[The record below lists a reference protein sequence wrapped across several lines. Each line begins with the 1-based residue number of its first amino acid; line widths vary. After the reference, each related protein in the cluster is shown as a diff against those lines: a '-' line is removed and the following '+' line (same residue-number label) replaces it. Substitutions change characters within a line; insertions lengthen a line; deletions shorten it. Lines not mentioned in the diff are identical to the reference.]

1 MMNMKTFLFRTAMLM
16 LSLLVLTTN
25 VEAKKKKYPNGD
37 VYVGKWKKGAP
48 EGQGKLTR
56 ANGERY
62 EGMWHMGFLT
72 EGEAYM
78 TNGIV
83 YKGTWSDEMHA
94 FRGSITNASA
104 DIYEGEG
111 QWEDWYYQNGK
122 GKISYASGGV
132 YTGEWKKL
140 KKHGQGNL
148 IDASGNR
155 YEGVWDMD
163 RLTEGSCLHSDG
175 MKENGTWAHSALQNG
190 TREYKKGDIQYV
202 ETISS
207 GSIIE
212 TKQIL
217 PSGTE
222 YWPDSQKMNFKVGMS
237 NVTVNGLASRGKLK
251 ISFVDYY
258 DVDCQSDSIVFTGE
272 GLDRF
277 AIAKGT
283 PQEIDTQLINY
294 CTAHLTTMQQ
304 QYSEQKEKE
313 ERELREQLAAER
325 RAEEARQKIYYDMVV
340 GQTYKTDDAN
350 AGDVG
355 ATLLFGSMGSKLAY
369 TFHFKSREEVDVTSH
384 MDIPASL
391 IRRSPELLILV
402 SEMNKSYTRRY
413 EVKDGEIIILDKDG
427 KETAYKASIEN
438 NGGYLDF
445 NKGLSCSVINVK
457 GNRPTVKSVPAKS
470 RKGWAGRRYRSDKVI
485 FANQNLAKQYDSDM
499 FTIVPTFTIQ
509 FDSDTQATVLTTV
522 ELKKKPYV
530 NLSQEQWDL
539 LTKQAQQKVTSR
551 TQTYTITGSRMKM
564 GAETFRIV
572 SGGQSLVN
580 DSPDFKG
587 TVLRRIE

>member
-1 MMNMKTFLFRTAMLM
+1 MKTILFRTTMLM

-62 EGMWHMGFLT
+62 EGMWHMGCLT

-83 YKGTWSDEMHA
+83 YKGTWSDEMHV

-111 QWEDWYYQNGK
+111 QWETWYYQNGK
-122 GKISYASGGV
+122 GKISYASGDV
-132 YTGEWKKL
+132 YHGEWKKL
-140 KKHGQGNL
+140 KRHGQGNL
-148 IDASGNR
+148 TEASGNR
-155 YEGVWDMD
+155 YEGVWEMD

-175 MKENGTWAHSALQNG
+175 MKENGTWEHSALQNG
-190 TREYKKGDIQYV
+190 TREYRKEYVQYI
-202 ETISS
+202 ETVC
-207 GSIIE
+207 GGRVTE

-222 YWPDSQKMNFKVGMS
+222 YWPDIQKMNFKVGLS
-237 NVTVNGLASRGKLK
+237 NITVNGLTSRGKMK
-251 ISFVDYY
+251 ISSVDYY
-258 DVDCQSDSIVFTGE
+258 DVDCQSDSIVFTGR
-272 GLDRF
+272 GLDTF

-283 PQEIDTQLINY
+283 PQEIDRQLRNY
-294 CTAHLTTMQQ
+294 VTHHLTVMQQ
-304 QYSEQKEKE
+304 QYSEQKAKE
-313 ERELREQLAAER
+313 EREAQERLAAER
-325 RAEEARQKIYYDMVV
+325 RAEEARQKIYYDMIV
-340 GQTYKTDDAN
+340 GQTYRTSDAN
-350 AGDVG
+350 MGGAG
-355 ATLLFGSMGSKLAY
+355 ATLLFGSMGAKLAY

-384 MDIPASL
+384 MDIPASVV
-391 IRRSPELLILV
+391 RRSPELLILM
-402 SEMNKSYTRRY
+402 SEMNKEYTRRY
-413 EVKDGEIIILDKDG
+413 TVKDGEITILDKDG
-427 KETAYKASIEN
+427 KEKAFQASIKN

-445 NKGLSCSVINVK
+445 NDGLSGSVINTK

-470 RKGWAGRRYRSDKVI
+470 GKGWAGRRYRSDKVI
-485 FANQNLAKQYDSDM
+485 FANQSLAKQYDSEM
-499 FTIVPTFTIQ
+499 FTVVPTFTIQ
-509 FDSDTQATVLTTV
+509 FDSDTQATLLTTV

-539 LTKQAQQKVTSR
+539 LTKQAKQKVESR
-551 TQTYTITGSRMKM
+551 TQTYTINGGRLKM

-572 SGGQSLVN
+572 GNGQSLVN